1 MMPQL
6 RLWPGLALLLPLL
19 VLPLLVVGT
28 YQEWVAR
35 SGPLLGAADGIVLI
49 LVCCA
54 ALFAI
59 GRGLRRVAWRE
70 PMTDVQFLVPLAMY
84 LATSFDRVMASASP
98 VGTGLVLLM
107 YAAAIWLGARGARI
121 GSASAPGLLAPKPAA
136 PSVVTH
142 RRD

>member
-1 MMPQL
+1 MKPQI
-6 RLWPGLALLLPLL
+6 RFWPGMALLLPLV
-19 VLPLLVVGT
+19 VLPMVVVDA
-28 YQEWVAR
+28 YQGSVAR

-59 GRGLRRVAWRE
+59 GRGLRRMAWRE

-84 LATSFDRVMASASP
+84 LAASFDRVMASASP
-98 VGTGLVLLM
+98 VGTGLVLLIH
-107 YAAAIWLGARGARI
+107 AAAIWLGARGSRTGLAT
-121 GSASAPGLLAPKPAA
+121 APGVPIPKPAV
-136 PSVVTH
+136 PSVAAH